1 MSEIDVHS
9 HVRALGAID
18 NSSAAISHVTHDSA
32 ALTCH
37 RIFYNCLQN
46 KRCAVESL
54 NATLIYTTLS
64 LSSGSRLNPFQVL
77 GFEEGGGELNS
88 SGMGMVHTRSQSR
101 RVCKMIKGGFSHLSI
116 LNLCRQH
123 SLCWFKH
130 FHKTLSKF

>member
-9 HVRALGAID
+9 HVRALGAIY

-54 NATLIYTTLS
+54 NATLIYTTIH
-64 LSSGSRLNPFQVL
+64 LSSGSRLNPFQVW
-77 GFEEGGGELNS
+77 GGGGELNS
-88 SGMGMVHTRSQSR
+88 SDMVHTRSQFR
-101 RVCKMIKGGFSHLSI
+101 KVCKNGMIKGGFSHLGI

-123 SLCWFKH
+123 SLCWFKL
-130 FHKTLSKF
+130 FHITLFKF